1 MYAKPLFHG
10 FIPGSG
16 SGTGIFG
23 RIRERNRRDSL
34 FSWGRNMPI
43 IEQMLFG
50 VNTNSDSGG
59 RTVLAQ
65 SPGMGGETTVEIA
78 RLCENWGTAPP
89 LGLEHP
95 ALMSF
100 RLKSTIPSLAGNL
113 FTVIK
118 VSRGLNPLF
127 HAVVMSEGTFAT
139 FERNPYAVAQ
149 AVTFCS
155 EWIPDLQLQVEEIDY
170 DNSVPLVNPPGNKGD
185 IGLVDEAVLKL
196 ISEKKLS
203 MPIEQPMAQSDRCMA
218 LIIACIP
225 EKDRKNLRFA
235 SFSPSESNNYTLV
248 GMYTEGCVF
257 AGWQRM
263 MMAWMAG
270 EYVDEVETYIAQVR
284 DFLAAGD
291 MAGINRVSQRH
302 LFRSK
307 PVAEKISSPRI
318 GTVSATM
325 PVKGTSR
332 APSRP
337 LRSLPDT
344 PVVRTPVPRTPAN
357 NRTPGPVMD
366 TKPPKRGP
374 VKKKMSG
381 SVTVSRRRIFSRT
394 KLIRVASLVLILALS
409 YTAME
414 MWQEGKTLAE
424 SLEWANL
431 QAIMGEKPRT
441 ERAATLLEV
450 IDVGDVYARQLKL
463 MTGSG
468 KGLNQSVDKGRIK
481 ALGNLREEAA
491 VPLSQQVK
499 LFAKLAGDGI
509 QQGSRPDRES
519 QRMRALANQGLVLEN
534 ELARLELAWYS
545 LAANVLWEDLSSIP
559 DNEVIARRDSLV
571 EAEKGVLDEADL
583 DLGTQETRAVLNQ
596 AQGNVNGMASLLTL
610 FEAKSWSLGWEKE
623 LLGAAG
629 KVSTS
634 ASPMTRAYANSAF
647 AFLRLKKAERKG
659 AQKSLPYRRE
669 LKDQGWPSAEIR
681 SNLSNLR
688 AQRAMFKNGPAPSL
702 LTSTIDLY
710 SALENPV
717 SLAAQAEKS
726 QRVLADLAANRAVRF
741 HPEAYEDF
749 LERIRYEAAL
759 LGLNWADD
767 PEMIGDHLY
776 SGADRELVIRF
787 RDTMTVHHSPEA
799 WESLVASAGIPFLA
813 HWAGHLGALA
823 QAQRT
828 SARGEFDTA
837 WVECRKT
844 AVKLQGEVAAGRD
857 WTKTWLA
864 LNGQTHEILAAH
876 ALAMADD
883 LDRARKIEDITNL
896 AVALKASLPL
906 GLKGGTIRLDQD
918 SLQEPTKAVM
928 EIQVVPGGEVWRSDI
943 FYIGPAAPEGVGWV
957 GTVSLDKTL
966 GILPRQGL
974 EIKIIADKEDE
985 VLLAVTCPP
994 LAEGTGPGGMV
1005 RPRSGDRGSV
1015 SLKIEQVYWKSLRV
1029 PDLGAIF

>member
-1 MYAKPLFHG
+1 MPL
-10 FIPGSG
+10 
-16 SGTGIFG
+16 
-23 RIRERNRRDSL
+23 
-34 FSWGRNMPI
+34 

-50 VNTNSDSGG
+50 VNINSDSGA

-65 SPGMGGETTVEIA
+65 SPGMGGETTVEIV
-78 RLCENWGTAPP
+78 RLCENWGSAPP

-113 FTVIK
+113 FVVIK

-127 HAVVMSEGTFAT
+127 HAVVLSEGTFAT

-155 EWIPDLQLQVEEIDY
+155 EWIPDLKLQVEEIDY
-170 DNSVPLVNPPGNKGD
+170 DNSVPLVDPPGNKGD

-218 LIIACIP
+218 LIIACMP

-248 GMYTEGCVF
+248 GMSTEGCVF

-318 GTVSATM
+318 GTVSATK
-325 PVKGTSR
+325 PVKATSR

-337 LRSLPDT
+337 LRSLPET
-344 PVVRTPVPRTPAN
+344 PVVRTPVN
-357 NRTPGPVMD
+357 NRTARSGMD
-366 TKPPKRGP
+366 AKPPKRGL

-381 SVTVSRRRIFSRT
+381 SVTASRRRIFSRT
-394 KLIRVASLVLILALS
+394 KLIRGAFLVLILALS
-409 YTAME
+409 YTAVE
-414 MWQEGKTLAE
+414 MWKEGKTLAE

-431 QAIMGEKPRT
+431 QAIMGEEPRT

-463 MTGSG
+463 MAGSG
-468 KGLNQSVDKGRIK
+468 KGLNLSVDKGRIK

-491 VPLSQQVK
+491 VPLTQQVK

-519 QRMRALANQGLVLEN
+519 QRMKALADQGLVLEN

-545 LAANVLWEDLSSIP
+545 LAANVLWKDLSSIP
-559 DNEVIARRDSLV
+559 DREVIARRDSLV
-571 EAEKGVLDEADL
+571 ETEKGVLDEADL
-583 DLGTQETRAVLNQ
+583 DLGTQETRTVLDQ

-610 FEAKSWSLGWEKE
+610 FEAKSWSLSWEKE
-623 LLGAAG
+623 LAGAAG

-702 LTSTIDLY
+702 LTATIDLY

-717 SLAAQAEKS
+717 SLAAEAEKS

-741 HPEAYEDF
+741 HPEAYGDF

-759 LGLNWADD
+759 LGLQWADD
-767 PEMIGDHLY
+767 PEMIGGHLY

-799 WESLVASAGIPFLA
+799 WENLVASAGIPFLA
-813 HWAGHLGALA
+813 HWARHLGALA
-823 QAQRT
+823 QAQLTR
-828 SARGEFDTA
+828 ARDEFDTA

-864 LNGQTHEILAAH
+864 LNGQAHEILAAH
-876 ALAMADD
+876 ALALADD
-883 LDRARKIEDITNL
+883 RDRARKIEDITNL
-896 AVALKASLPL
+896 AVALEASLPL
-906 GLKGGTIRLDQD
+906 GLRGGTIRLDQD
-918 SLQEPTKAVM
+918 RLQEPTRAVL

-966 GILPRQGL
+966 GILPQQGL
-974 EIKIIADKEDE
+974 EIRIIADKENE
-985 VLLAVTCPP
+985 VLLTVTCPP
-994 LAEGTGPGGMV
+994 LAEGTGPGDMV
-1005 RPRSGDRGSV
+1005 RRRSGGRGSV

-1029 PDLGAIF
+1029 PDLGTIF